1 MQRFQSILQFKKV
14 SCKNCYKC
22 VRNCPVKA
30 IRVHDHQA
38 RIIESQCIYCEKC
51 ILVCPQDAK
60 EEQNMIPAIRSAMK
74 NKAQVIASLHPAY
87 LARFGVTGINK
98 IREAMKKLGFA
109 DVADAAEGA
118 SLMTAQYRALFPE
131 QKELGVMISS
141 ACPVIVQLIK
151 KHYPHLLGN
160 LVQSASMMQ
169 FHANYLKKQY
179 PKARIVYVSPCISVM
194 SELREPGN
202 EVDYVITLEELA
214 EWLKKEG
221 ISVKEEEPER
231 SAYRSRE
238 IALADGLTDLLGTVK
253 GIRKLSV
260 SGMEQCRE
268 VLKELH
274 PEDFENCFLE
284 MYACSGGCVAGPSFQ
299 MKKGRYLAD
308 VFAVKNAAFGKSF
321 HEEAGDYELPEFEL
335 RRNFGYCLA
344 QVQAEDE
351 VSEEEIRDA
360 LAEMGKFSPKD
371 ELNCGACGYNTCR
384 EKAIAIIQNKAEV
397 AMCIPYMRAR
407 QESYSNK
414 VFNAMPGL
422 LVTVDYNLKIIQMN
436 QAATKLFNIPKKR
449 RLIGKP
455 VSEIMDDY
463 SLASILSFD
472 RNLMQDEIYLE
483 DQKCYLDR
491 VMTNDKENKMI
502 LCIMKDIT
510 KERKHKDQ
518 IHNAQIEAARM
529 ADKLVEEQLKIV
541 QQIAGLLGETA
552 ADTKVAVEKLKNTI
566 LLESEEENEKK

>member
-60 EEQNMIPAIRSAMK
+60 EEQNMIPAICNAME
-74 NKAQVIASLHPAY
+74 NKTQVIASLHPAY
-87 LARFGVTGINK
+87 LARFGVTGING

-109 DVADAAEGA
+109 DAADAAEGA
-118 SLMTAQYRALFPE
+118 SLMISQYRALFAE
-131 QKELGVMISS
+131 QKEPGIMISS
-141 ACPVIVQLIK
+141 ACPVIVQLVK

-169 FHANYLKKQY
+169 FHASYLKKKY
-179 PKARIVYVSPCISVM
+179 PKAEIVYVSPCISAM
-194 SELREPGN
+194 SELRDSGN
-202 EVDYVITLEELA
+202 EVDYVITLEELVQ
-214 EWLKKEG
+214 WMKKEG
-221 ISVKEEEPER
+221 ISITEKEPEQI
-231 SAYRSRE
+231 AYRSRE
-238 IALADGLTDLLGTVK
+238 IAIADGLTDLLGAVK
-253 GIRKLSV
+253 GIRRLSV

-268 VLKELH
+268 VLEELH

-299 MKKGRYLAD
+299 MKKGHYLAD
-308 VFAVKNAAFGKSF
+308 VLAVKNAAFGKDF
-321 HEEAGDYELPEFEL
+321 HREQGDYELPGFEL
-335 RRNFGYCLA
+335 RKNFGYCSS
-344 QVQAEDE
+344 QEQ
-351 VSEEEIRDA
+351 
-360 LAEMGKFSPKD
+360 
-371 ELNCGACGYNTCR
+371 
-384 EKAIAIIQNKAEV
+384 AIAIIQNKAEV
-397 AMCIPYMRAR
+397 AMCIPYMRAK

-436 QAATKLFNIPKKR
+436 EAASKLFNMPKKR

-463 SLASILSFD
+463 SLASILAFE

-483 DQKCYLDR
+483 NQKCYLDR

>member
-60 EEQNMIPAIRSAMK
+60 EEQNMIPAICNAM
-74 NKAQVIASLHPAY
+74 
-87 LARFGVTGINK
+87 
-98 IREAMKKLGFA
+98 GFA
-109 DVADAAEGA
+109 DAADAAEGA
-118 SLMTAQYRALFPE
+118 SLMISQYRALFAE
-131 QKELGVMISS
+131 QKEPGIMISS
-141 ACPVIVQLIK
+141 ACPVIVQLVK

-169 FHANYLKKQY
+169 FHASYLKKKY
-179 PKARIVYVSPCISVM
+179 PKAEIVYVSPCISAM
-194 SELREPGN
+194 SELRDSGN
-202 EVDYVITLEELA
+202 EVDYVITLEELVQ
-214 EWLKKEG
+214 WMKKEG
-221 ISVKEEEPER
+221 ISITEKEPEQI
-231 SAYRSRE
+231 AYRSRE
-238 IALADGLTDLLGTVK
+238 IAIADGLTDLLG
-253 GIRKLSV
+253 SV

-268 VLKELH
+268 VLEELH

-299 MKKGRYLAD
+299 MKKGHYLAD
-308 VFAVKNAAFGKSF
+308 VLAVKNAAFGKDF
-321 HEEAGDYELPEFEL
+321 HIEQGDYELPGFEL
-335 RRNFGYCLA
+335 RKNFGYCSA
-344 QVQAEDE
+344 QEQEE

-397 AMCIPYMRAR
+397 AMCIPYMRAK

-436 QAATKLFNIPKKR
+436 EAASKLFNMPKKR

-463 SLASILSFD
+463 SLASILAFE

>member
-60 EEQNMIPAIRSAMK
+60 EEQNMIPAIRSAME

-214 EWLKKEG
+214 ELLKKEG

-308 VFAVKNAAFGKSF
+308 VFAVKNAAFGKNF

-335 RRNFGYCLA
+335 RRNFGYCPA

-351 VSEEEIRDA
+351 VSEEEIRDV

-436 QAATKLFNIPKKR
+436 QAATKLFNVPKKR

-463 SLASILSFD
+463 SLASILAFD

-518 IHNAQIEAARM
+518 IYHAQVEAARM

-566 LLESEEENEKK
+566 LLESEEPNEKK

>member
-60 EEQNMIPAIRSAMK
+60 EEQNMIPAICNAME
-74 NKAQVIASLHPAY
+74 NKTQVIASLHPAY
-87 LARFGVTGINK
+87 LARFGVTGING

-109 DVADAAEGA
+109 DAADAAEGA
-118 SLMTAQYRALFPE
+118 SLMISQYRALFAE
-131 QKELGVMISS
+131 QKEPGIMISS
-141 ACPVIVQLIK
+141 ACPVIVQLVK

-169 FHANYLKKQY
+169 FHASYLKKKY
-179 PKARIVYVSPCISVM
+179 PKAEIVYVSPCISAM
-194 SELREPGN
+194 SELRDSGN
-202 EVDYVITLEELA
+202 EVDYVITLEELVQ
-214 EWLKKEG
+214 WMKKEG
-221 ISVKEEEPER
+221 ISIIEKEPEQI
-231 SAYRSRE
+231 AYRSRE
-238 IALADGLTDLLGTVK
+238 IAIADGLTDLLGAVK
-253 GIRKLSV
+253 GIRRLSV

-268 VLKELH
+268 VLEELH

-299 MKKGRYLAD
+299 MRK
-308 VFAVKNAAFGKSF
+308 
-321 HEEAGDYELPEFEL
+321 
-335 RRNFGYCLA
+335 NFGYCSA
-344 QVQAEDE
+344 QEQEE

-397 AMCIPYMRAR
+397 AMCIPYMRAK

-436 QAATKLFNIPKKR
+436 EAASKLFNMPKRR

-463 SLASILSFD
+463 SLASILAFE